1 MSRILQVKGLG
12 SSELN
17 NTTKAIYI
25 GNTRG
30 KLSVNDKTRGLG
42 LHDEKQE
49 FQVFIMTF
57 YYLFFKKEKVK
68 VSLTNVEE
76 MLSDMFKKQWRFS
89 TVREIICYRDLTAD
103 LSRCRVCLSIVDLSK
118 DL

>member
-17 NTTKAIYI
+17 NTTNAIYI

-30 KLSVNDKTRGLG
+30 KLSMDDKTRGLG

-57 YYLFFKKEKVK
+57 TICFLKRKK
-68 VSLTNVEE
+68 
-76 MLSDMFKKQWRFS
+76 
-89 TVREIICYRDLTAD
+89 
-103 LSRCRVCLSIVDLSK
+103 
-118 DL
+118 